1 MTKLVF
7 ETATLADCLKK
18 AFACTPKTGAA
29 FDKAAGIV
37 FEFNPTDLES
47 LTIRATNLDVF
58 YMEWVD
64 LISAEGEDKP
74 HAWRFNSALIAGVV
88 GSLPI
93 GSGKTVTLDDNG
105 GDGRIIQLRSG
116 RTTCKLNSMNMD
128 HYPEWGAFDPDGLT
142 PASNFAKCMEAVEW
156 AVDRADQ
163 ILAGVHFDGE
173 FAYATNK
180 YKLAAVEIKLDIE
193 EPVTLPSGILSSVLS
208 KSGEVL
214 IGASGHQFFIMP
226 DEHTQIR
233 TVIYGIK
240 YPNTSRIR
248 TQEKPATITFN
259 KNPLIAMIQRAMNF
273 AGSDRTPT
281 LMLYIGSEEIAV
293 MMSNEEMG
301 MLGDVLEIPG
311 QATHKRLMIKITPEY
326 LSDALVRAP
335 REEITLGY
343 HPDNPSGIL
352 RIEGGFGYTAWVMP
366 RTQEKSE

>member
-7 ETATLADCLKK
+7 ETATLADSLKK
-18 AFACTPKTGAA
+18 AFACTPKKGAA

-64 LISAEGEDKP
+64 MISCEGDDKQV
-74 HAWRFNSALIAGVV
+74 AWRFNSQLISGVV

-93 GSGKTVTLDDNG
+93 GSGKTVTLEEK
-105 GDGRIIQLRSG
+105 DGQVHLSSG
-116 RTTCKLNSMNMD
+116 RTKCKLFLQSMD
-128 HYPEWGAFDPDGLT
+128 HYPEWGAFDPDTLT
-142 PASNFAKCMEAVEW
+142 ATQGFAGRMEQVEW

-163 ILAGVHFDGE
+163 ILCGVHFDGE

-180 YKLAAVEIKLDIE
+180 YQLAVSEIKIDLP

-208 KSGEVL
+208 KTAEVL
-214 IGASGHQFFIMP
+214 VGASGHQFFIMP

-233 TVIYGIK
+233 TVIYAGK
-240 YPNTSRIR
+240 YLNTSRVMS
-248 TQEKPATITFN
+248 QEKSSSIKFPKT
-259 KNPLIAMIQRAMNF
+259 PLLEMIIRALNF

-281 LMLYIGSEEIAV
+281 MILYIGGEELAV

-311 QATHKRLMIKITPEY
+311 QAVHKRLMVRLTPEY
-326 LSDALVRAP
+326 LMEALNHCP
-335 REEITLGY
+335 NEEVTLGY
-343 HPDNPSGIL
+343 DKNKPSEVL
-352 RIEGGFGYTAWVMP
+352 RIDGGSGYRAWVMP
-366 RTQEKSE
+366 RTERQNG

>member
-1 MTKLVF
+1 VTKLVF

-37 FEFNPTDLES
+37 FEFNPTDIES

-64 LISAEGEDKP
+64 LVSAEGPDKP
-74 HAWRFNSALIAGVV
+74 FAWRFNSALISGVV

-93 GSGKTVTLDDNG
+93 GSGKTVTLDDQD
-105 GDGRIIQLRSG
+105 GDGRIIHLSSG
-116 RTTCKLNSMNMD
+116 RTKCKLNTMPMD

-156 AVDRADQ
+156 ASDRGDLT
-163 ILAGVHFDGE
+163 LAGVHFDGE

-193 EPVTLPSGILSSVLS
+193 KPVTLPSGILSSILS

-214 IGASGHQFFIMP
+214 IGATDHQFFIMP

-233 TVIYGIK
+233 TVIYGTP

-248 TQEKPATITFN
+248 QQEN
-259 KNPLIAMIQRAMNF
+259 ELIAMIQRAMNF

-281 LMLYIGSEEIAV
+281 MLLYIGSEEIAV

-301 MLGDVLEIPG
+301 MLGDVLEVPG
-311 QATHKRLMIKITPEY
+311 QATHKRVMIRLTPEF
-326 LSDALVRAP
+326 LSDALARAP
-335 REEITLGY
+335 RDEITLGY

-352 RIEGGFGYTAWVMP
+352 RIDGGYGYTAWVMP
-366 RTQEKSE
+366 RTKKENG